1 MDTQRCVES
10 PFLKAP
16 ALCGSSTCG
25 GDDDAED
32 DAGNGDDDGDDDA
45 GNGDDDDGAGD
56 DAGDNDD
63 DGDDSD
69 NDDNDDDDDLSAMV
83 TRRLMSLWKS
93 PSKSSSSLVAGVRI
107 IEGL

>member
-25 GDDDAED
+25 GDDDA
-32 DAGNGDDDGDDDA
+32 
-45 GNGDDDDGAGD
+45 GNGDDDDG
-56 DAGDNDD
+56 AGDNDD